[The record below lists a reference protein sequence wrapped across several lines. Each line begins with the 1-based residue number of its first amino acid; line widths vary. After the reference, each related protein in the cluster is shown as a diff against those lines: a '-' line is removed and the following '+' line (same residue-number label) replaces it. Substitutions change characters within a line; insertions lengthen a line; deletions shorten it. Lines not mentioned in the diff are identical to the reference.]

1 MNARRLILFCGCLPA
16 VAALLAAAWAWWD
29 RPPQGDAWEVERP
42 DRVLAD
48 FAVGQKT
55 KVTLRR
61 RSRWSS
67 RNKLAGES
75 TRREERRS
83 P

>member
-55 KVTLRR
+55 KVTFALRN
-61 RSRWSS
+61 RWPRPLRLLGTS
-67 RNKLAGES
+67 AC
-75 TRREERRS
+75 
-83 P
+83 